1 MRRRGT
7 FFALLVILT
16 LIAGYV
22 AGCAT
27 GSGQPHMKAAV
38 DELRAARQELNAA
51 NSDKGG
57 HRVRAVELIDE
68 AINEVQAGMEY
79 ARSH

>member
-1 MRRRGT
+1 MFRRGS

-27 GSGQPHMKAAV
+27 STGQPHMRAAA

-57 HRVRAVELIDE
+57 HRVRAIEIIDD
-68 AINEVQAGMEY
+68 AINEVQAGMDY
-79 ARSH
+79 ARTH

>member
-7 FFALLVILT
+7 FFALLVIIT

-57 HRVRAVELIDE
+57 HRVRAVEIIDE
-68 AINEVQAGMEY
+68 AINEVHAGMEY

>member
-7 FFALLVILT
+7 FFALLVALT

-38 DELRAARQELNAA
+38 DELQAARNELNAA

-68 AINEVQAGMEY
+68 AISEVRAGIEY
-79 ARSH
+79 ARTH